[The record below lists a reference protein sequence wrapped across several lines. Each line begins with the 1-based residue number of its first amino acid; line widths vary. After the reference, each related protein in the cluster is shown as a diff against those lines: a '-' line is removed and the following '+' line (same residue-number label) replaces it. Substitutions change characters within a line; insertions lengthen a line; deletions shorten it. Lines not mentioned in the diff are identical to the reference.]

1 MSLTQTQISQLYVSI
16 FNRASEGEGN
26 QYWQNQGTIAGIA
39 NQMLAT
45 SASQTYFGTSL
56 NSNQAFIEHIYLNTL
71 NKTLA
76 QDPDGIAYWRG
87 LLDNGLTRGEVVA
100 SIVTSIDTYAPS
112 GVNYNSHDAVAVA
125 AYNQFSNRVAVS
137 DYMAQNVFNT
147 PSDYATSTSFSGA
160 LAVTDDSA
168 TKTNAMN
175 QISTTLVTTHTGDLT
190 EEMISGLPLYN
201 YDTDLY
207 DSNFA
212 NGLDALHKMVF
223 NANGTVV
230 EERYTAPFGSSSWTL
245 GESDTSMTWSI
256 VNGKLVV
263 VGSDS
268 EYTWSDN
275 LTLLSQT
282 ATGMTFY
289 DQGVEINTMG
299 TSTTADDVTEN
310 FSNSITF
317 MFTAPSARTEAQI
330 GLFKETFSGQ
340 VNFVN
345 SAGVAVAVPSDAKV
359 ALTADH
365 NYDGGRICLDIN
377 NDGSFSG
384 FGYTVGDVFTSSSS
398 IEYQIFHD
406 TNNDGNWWE
415 GESSYSGFGQ
425 VIDLTGISTP
435 VTVII

>member
-1 MSLTQTQISQLYVSI
+1 MAVTLAEVTKLYVAT
-16 FNRASEGEGN
+16 FNRAPDAAGINYWTNSGMSIENIAQSFFDQSETQTLYPSGIENSSFVTSVYDNLFNRAPDTDGLNYWVGELNNGN
-26 QYWQNQGTIAGIA
+26 ISKQNFILAVINGAQNTEISQDGTILTNKQTVGLDFVAKNLESVDFAQSVMANIDASTNSVNAACAEIA
-39 NQMLAT
+39 
-45 SASQTYFGTSL
+45 
-56 NSNQAFIEHIYLNTL
+56 
-71 NKTLA
+71 K
-76 QDPDGIAYWRG
+76 
-87 LLDNGLTRGEVVA
+87 VVA
-100 SIVTSIDTYAPS
+100 PV
-112 GVNYNSHDAVAVA
+112 
-125 AYNQFSNRVAVS
+125 
-137 DYMAQNVFNT
+137 
-147 PSDYATSTSFSGA
+147 
-160 LAVTDDSA
+160 
-168 TKTNAMN
+168 
-175 QISTTLVTTHTGDLT
+175 GDLT
-190 EEMISGLPLYN
+190 EEMISGLTLYN
-201 YDTDLY
+201 YDIDLY

-289 DQGVEINTMG
+289 HQGVEINTMG
-299 TSTTADDVTEN
+299 TSTTTDDVTEN
-310 FSNSITF
+310 FSEYIAF
-317 MFTAPSARTEAQI
+317 MFTVPTARTEAQLLEE

-345 SAGVAVAVPSDAKV
+345 SAGTGVAVPTDAKV

-365 NYDGGRICLDIN
+365 HYDGGRICLDIN
-377 NDGSFSG
+377 DDGSFSG
-384 FGYTVGDVFTSSSS
+384 TGYLTVDFSSASN

-406 TNNDGNWWE
+406 TNNDGNWSQ
-415 GESSYSGFGQ
+415 GEDSYFGFGQ
-425 VIDLTGISTP
+425 VIDVTGISTP
-435 VTVII
+435 VTVMI